1 MNYSK
6 KAVLKTTAENGSEE
20 RPIILL
26 ILELRQMDVN
36 V

>member
-6 KAVLKTTAENGSEE
+6 KAVLKTTAENGSE